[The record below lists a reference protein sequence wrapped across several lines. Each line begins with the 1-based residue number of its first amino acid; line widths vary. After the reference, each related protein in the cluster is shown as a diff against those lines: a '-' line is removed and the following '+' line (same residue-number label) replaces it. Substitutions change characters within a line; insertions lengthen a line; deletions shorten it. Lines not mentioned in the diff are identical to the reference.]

1 MEYKDYYA
9 ALGVPRTASQAEIKK
24 AFRKLAREHHPDVN
38 KGAAAERRFKEVN
51 EANAVLGDPQK
62 RKAYDALGADW
73 EAYQRADA
81 ASGGPAGDPFAAFR
95 QGRGGVRYEFRTASG
110 EEAAGFSDFFRAFFS
125 GATAGAQ
132 AATRGG
138 RRTTTTTMGGMDFGD
153 ILGGLGLD
161 EAGATS
167 APGSRP
173 RTARLP
179 RQDAAADVEIVLEE
193 AYAGTARRIEVGG
206 KRLEVSIPRGVA
218 DGQKIRLSGK
228 AGSGPDAGHVYLHI
242 RLRPHPVFTRKG
254 DDLHRELPITL
265 EEALLGAEVP
275 VETLKGKVLL
285 RIPPETQSGRVFRLS
300 GRGMPRFKADGY
312 GDLYVRVRVVLPSGL
327 ESADRDRLRAFTAGI
342 AQPDPRTAGR
352 GRDPGRPPIAT
363 DQTTGASR
371 P

>member
-38 KGAAAERRFKEVN
+38 KGAAAERRFKEIN
-51 EANAVLGDPQK
+51 EANAVLGDAQK

-73 EAYQRADA
+73 EAYQRAEA
-81 ASGGPAGDPFAAFR
+81 GGGGPAGDPFAAFR
-95 QGRGGVRYEFRTASG
+95 QGRGGVRYEFRTASA
-110 EEAAGFSDFFRAFFS
+110 EDAAGFSDFFRAFFG
-125 GATAGAQ
+125 GAAAGAQ

-138 RRTTTTTMGGMDFGD
+138 RRTTTTVGGMDFGD

-161 EAGATS
+161 EAGAPS
-167 APGSRP
+167 APGPRP
-173 RTARLP
+173 RTARIA
-179 RQDAAADVEIVLEE
+179 RQHAAADVEIILEE
-193 AYAGTARRIEVGG
+193 AYAGTSRRIEVAG

-228 AGSGPDAGHVYLHI
+228 AGTGPDAGHVYLHI

-275 VETLKGKVLL
+275 VETLRGKVLL
-285 RIPPETQSGRVFRLS
+285 RIPPETQNGRVFRLS
-300 GRGMPRFKADGY
+300 GRGMPRFKAEGF
-312 GDLYVRVRVVLPSGL
+312 GDLYVRVRVVLPTGL
-327 ESADRDRLRAFTAGI
+327 EKADRDRLRAFTDAI
-342 AQPDPRTAGR
+342 DQPDPRTAAR
-352 GRDPGRPPIAT
+352 RPIAT
-363 DQTTGASR
+363 DQTTGATRS
-371 P
+371 

>member
-38 KGAAAERRFKEVN
+38 KGTAAERRFKEIN
-51 EANAVLGDPQK
+51 EANAVLGDAQK

-73 EAYQRADA
+73 DAYQRADA
-81 ASGGPAGDPFAAFR
+81 GAAGASGPAGDPFAAFR

-125 GATAGAQ
+125 GAATGAQ

-138 RRTTTTTMGGMDFGD
+138 RRTTTVGAMDFGD

-161 EAGATS
+161 EAGAA
-167 APGSRP
+167 APGARS
-173 RTARLP
+173 RTARLA
-179 RQDAAADVEIVLEE
+179 RQHAAADVEITLEE
-193 AYAGTARRIEVGG
+193 AYAGTSRRIEIGG

-218 DGQKIRLSGK
+218 DGHKIRLSGK
-228 AGSGPDAGHVYLHI
+228 AGTGPDAGHVYLHI

-285 RIPPETQSGRVFRLS
+285 KIPPETQNGRVFRLT
-300 GRGMPRFKADGY
+300 GRGMPRFKADDY
-312 GDLYVRVRVVLPSGL
+312 GDLYVRVRVVLPTGL
-327 ESADRDRLRAFTAGI
+327 ETADRDRLRAFTGAVH
-342 AQPDPRTAGR
+342 QPDPRTAER
-352 GRDPGRPPIAT
+352 GRDPVRRPIAT
-363 DQTTGASR
+363 DQAAGATR